1 MANRRSLIEGVE
13 AASDVA
19 ASLEEAFVFGGDK
32 SKSSKPTAVPTA
44 AQVQVR
50 EGKGLA
56 ATTIGRVPLTTR
68 MRADYSEAL
77 KRASLERQLQKVSPN
92 TLQDIL
98 EEAVEPWLRTHGY
111 LS

>member
-1 MANRRSLIEGVE
+1 MVSRRSLIEGVE

-19 ASLEEAFVFGGDK
+19 TSLEEAFVFGDK
-32 SKSSKPTAVPTA
+32 SKSSKPTPGPTA

-50 EGKGLA
+50 EGKGQA

-68 MRADYSEAL
+68 MRADFSEAL

-98 EEAVEPWLRTHGY
+98 EEAVEPWLRTNGY